1 MFIFE
6 VPGGEVSAADTQQR
20 ITEIEST
27 HVDSALESSLL
38 EAALIDSLLA
48 LSHLESSLA
57 DTTLTISRLEAT
69 LVDSSLAL
77 LLFETVLADTR
88 VGITA
93 AEVSLVD
100 TRLVNPAVSF
110 VHALGSV
117 LFPWPPQ
124 RPQQRTV
131 NRAQLREL
139 DSAADAYV
147 YGKSL
152 TDRAA
157 LQLVF
162 PRVDT
167 ATLQSLLTWVRATVR
182 GTAETFI
189 WIDHNKVQHN
199 ARLRTPRIKHLQT
212 GPNRHL
218 VEIALEEDLS

>member
-6 VPGGEVSAADTQQR
+6 VPGGEISAADTQQR
-20 ITEIEST
+20 ITAIEST
-27 HVDSALESSLL
+27 HVDSALEIPQL
-38 EAALIDSLLA
+38 EAALVDSLLV
-48 LSHLESSLA
+48 LSLLDASLA
-57 DTTLTISRLEAT
+57 DTTLTISHSEAT
-69 LVDSSLAL
+69 LVDTLLVLSLLDAS
-77 LLFETVLADTR
+77 LADTHLG
-88 VGITA
+88 VTSV
-93 AEVSLVD
+93 EVSLVD

-110 VHALGSV
+110 VHALGRV
-117 LFPWPPQ
+117 QFPWPPQ